1 MTRVFIIAGE
11 PSGDR
16 LGAALIAGLRQLDPK
31 LEVTGVG
38 GPAMQAEGITSLF
51 PMAELS
57 VMGIAE
63 VLPKLRG
70 LLARVRECRDAIL
83 TQRPDVLITIDSPDF
98 CLRVSRQVKALRPE
112 QRVAHYVAP
121 SVWAWRPERAAKM
134 ARSVDQVLC
143 LLPFEPPYMEAAGMR
158 ADFVGHPVT
167 TEPVA
172 TADEAAG
179 FRAAHGL
186 GADQPLLLALPG
198 SRKGEVS
205 RLTPVFGAAL
215 GRLQACHPD
224 LAVVVPSTENV
235 AELAA
240 QMTSD
245 WSLRPI
251 LLDPRGQDQ
260 AAFADRKRAAFR
272 AADLSL
278 AASGTVSLE
287 LAASAT
293 PMVIA
298 YDMNWVSRRMISRM
312 LKIDTV
318 TLVNLVSET
327 RVVPEFLGE
336 KCDPG
341 PIAEALHALLS
352 DPDVRKSQDDAMAL
366 TMDRLGRGGAAPG
379 IRAAR
384 AVLDGLESSG
394 PRQ

>member
-16 LGAALIAGLRQLDPK
+16 LGAALIAGLRQLDPGVE
-31 LEVTGVG
+31 LQGVG
-38 GPAMQAEGITSLF
+38 GPLMQAEGVNSLF
-51 PMAELS
+51 PMDELS

-70 LLARVRECRDAIL
+70 LLARVRQCRDAVL
-83 TQRPDVLITIDSPDF
+83 AQRPDVLITIDSPDF
-98 CLRVSRQVKALRPE
+98 CLRVSRQVKAAHPD
-112 QRVAHYVAP
+112 QRVTHYVAP

-172 TADEAAG
+172 TDRDAAA
-179 FRAAHGL
+179 FRDRHGL
-186 GADQPLLLALPG
+186 RPDQPLLLALPG
-198 SRKGEVS
+198 SRKGEVG
-205 RLTPVFGAAL
+205 RLAPVFGAVL
-215 GRLQACHPD
+215 RQLVPRHPD
-224 LAVVVPSTENV
+224 LALVLPTTDNV
-235 AELAA
+235 ADLVA
-240 QMTSD
+240 QLTAD
-245 WSLRPI
+245 WPIRPI
-251 LLDPRGQDQ
+251 LLDPRGQDSAGAQ
-260 AAFADRKRAAFR
+260 AVKRAAFR
-272 AADLSL
+272 SADCAL

-298 YDMNWVSRRMISRM
+298 YDMTWLSRQMIARM

-327 RVVPEFLGE
+327 RVVPEFLG
-336 KCDPG
+336 KNCQPG
-341 PIAEALHALLS
+341 PIAAALDSLLS
-352 DPDVRKSQDDAMAL
+352 DPDVRNGQAAAMDL
-366 TMDRLGRGGAAPG
+366 TMVRLGRGGEAPG
-379 IRAAR
+379 LRAAR
-384 AVLDGLESSG
+384 AVLDTIG
-394 PRQ
+394 